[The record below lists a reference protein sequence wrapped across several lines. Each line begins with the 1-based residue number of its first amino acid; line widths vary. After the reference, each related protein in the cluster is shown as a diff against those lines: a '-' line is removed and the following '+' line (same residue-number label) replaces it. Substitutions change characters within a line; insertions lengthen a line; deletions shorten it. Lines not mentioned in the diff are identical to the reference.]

1 MRKADIFFAAAALNL
16 ILLMAI
22 FVHSLFRIKAD
33 SAMLSEKRL
42 MVKNLMLT
50 DLCLFTEA
58 RYTRH
63 PSMADWNTPCQD
75 YPLSFDHFPSGSLL
89 TPPAMPKKGPGLRQA
104 GLNAI
109 GTLLISLFLLYCGER
124 EKTQRL

>member
-22 FVHSLFRIKAD
+22 FVHSSFRIKAD

-63 PSMADWNTPCQD
+63 PSMADWNTPFQD

-89 TPPAMPKKGPGLRQA
+89 TPPAILKKGSGL
-104 GLNAI
+104 
-109 GTLLISLFLLYCGER
+109 
-124 EKTQRL
+124 